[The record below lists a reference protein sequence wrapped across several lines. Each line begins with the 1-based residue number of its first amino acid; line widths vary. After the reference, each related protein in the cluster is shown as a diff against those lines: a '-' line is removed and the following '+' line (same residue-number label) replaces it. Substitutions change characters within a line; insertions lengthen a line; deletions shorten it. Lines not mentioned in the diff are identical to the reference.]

1 MSKLLLHTNSFYFE
15 SHHNIFSNSIKKK
28 KNIFSNK
35 TKTKNNLKCI
45 DSQTETSEP
54 SKATPNVH
62 TDCQLR
68 NT

>member
-15 SHHNIFSNSIKKK
+15 SHHNIFSN
-28 KNIFSNK
+28 K
-35 TKTKNNLKCI
+35 TKTKAKSNLKCI

-54 SKATPNVH
+54 SKATPNVY

-68 NT
+68 T